1 MARKVTAILR
11 EIDQIEK
18 SRVLSPDAKQAL
30 IRDCK
35 KEIDE
40 VMAQGKLELE
50 QPPAA
55 GAMAPRKG

>member
-18 SRVLSPDAKQAL
+18 SKVLEPAAKQAL
-30 IRDCK
+30 IRECK

-40 VMAQGKLELE
+40 VLAQGKLELDA
-50 QPPAA
+50 PAP
-55 GAMAPRKG
+55 GALKAKGA